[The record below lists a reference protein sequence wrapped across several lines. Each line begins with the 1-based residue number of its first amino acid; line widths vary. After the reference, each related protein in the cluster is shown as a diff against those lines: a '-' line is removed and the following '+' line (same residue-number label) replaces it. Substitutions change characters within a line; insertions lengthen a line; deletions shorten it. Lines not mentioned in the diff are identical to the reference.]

1 MHMKTFVYSAH
12 AYDQPFLEQA
22 ARKRHELVFTQE
34 KLTLA
39 TAHYAAGFD
48 VIAVF
53 TADDCSAA
61 VLDKLYVQGVRY
73 IALRSAG
80 YDHIDLYHAAQ
91 LGIRVAHVPEYSPY
105 AIAEHAVAILMM
117 LNRKLLDAQLL
128 MKLQDFR
135 LDTLTGFDIHGK
147 TVGVIGTGKIGMAF
161 ARIMIGFGATVLA
174 CDPVQQQEAIALGIQ
189 YVSLEELLRI
199 SDIVSLHC
207 PLNESTRYLL
217 SAKQFEWMKN
227 DSILINTSRGAI
239 IHTKDLIKA
248 LEDKRIG
255 GACLDVYEREKGLF
269 FEDHRSAVIQD
280 EDFLKLGSMKNVL
293 LTGHQAFLTREAL
306 TGIAETTIQNLDYW
320 QLGYK
325 SPYELHADETFRGSS
340 AKTSVKD
347 PGSITVLSI

>member
-1 MHMKTFVYSAH
+1 MKTFVYSAH
-12 AYDQPFLEQA
+12 AYDRPFLEQA
-22 ARKRHELVFTQE
+22 ARKKHQLVFTEE

-53 TADDCSAA
+53 IADDCSAP
-61 VLDKLYVQGVRY
+61 VLDKLYMQGVRY

-80 YDHIDLYHAAQ
+80 YDHIDLHRAAE

-105 AIAEHAVAILMM
+105 SIAEHAVAMLMI

-128 MKLQDFR
+128 MKVQDFR

-147 TVGVIGTGKIGMAF
+147 TVGIIGTGKIGLAF

-174 CDPVQQQEAIALGIQ
+174 CDPVQHQDAAALGVQ
-189 YVSLEELLRI
+189 YVSLEELLRR

-207 PLNESTRYLL
+207 PLNETTRYLL
-217 SAKQFEWMKN
+217 SAKQFEWMKD

-239 IHTKDLIKA
+239 VHTKDLIKA
-248 LEDKRIG
+248 LEDKKIG
-255 GACLDVYEREKGLF
+255 GACLDVYEGEKGLF
-269 FEDHRSAVIQD
+269 FEDHRNAVIQD
-280 EDFLKLGSMKNVL
+280 EDFLKLRSMKNVL

-306 TGIAETTIQNLDYW
+306 TGIAEITIQNLDYW

-325 SPYELHADETFRGSS
+325 SPYELHVNESFRGSATKPKVEDS
-340 AKTSVKD
+340 
-347 PGSITVLSI
+347 GSITVLSI

>member
-1 MHMKTFVYSAH
+1 MKTFVYSAH
-12 AYDQPFLEQA
+12 AYDRPFLEQA
-22 ARKRHELVFTQE
+22 ARKRHELVFTEE

-39 TAHYAAGFD
+39 TAHYASGFD
-48 VIAVF
+48 AIAVF
-53 TADDCSAA
+53 TADDCSAP
-61 VLDKLYVQGVRY
+61 VLDKLYTQGIRY

-80 YDHIDLYHAAQ
+80 YDHIDLHHAAT
-91 LGIRVAHVPEYSPY
+91 LGIRVSHVPEYSPY
-105 AIAEHAVAILMM
+105 SIAEHAVAMLMM
-117 LNRKLLDAQLL
+117 MNRNLLEAQRL

-147 TVGVIGTGKIGMAF
+147 TVGIIGTGKIGIAF
-161 ARIMIGFGATVLA
+161 ARIMKGFGATVLA
-174 CDPVQQQEAIALGIQ
+174 CDPVQHAEAVALGVQ
-189 YVSLEELLRI
+189 YVSLEELLRG

-207 PLNESTRYLL
+207 PLNETTRYLL
-217 SAKQFEWMKN
+217 SAKQFEWMKD

-239 IHTKDLIKA
+239 VHTKDLIQA
-248 LEDKRIG
+248 LEDKKLG

-269 FEDHRSAVIQD
+269 FEDHRHAVIQD
-280 EDFLKLGSMKNVL
+280 EDFLKLRSMKNVL

-340 AKTSVKD
+340 ARASAKD
-347 PGSITVLSI
+347 SGSITVLSI